1 MRDAEA
7 GVLAGAWFQRQR
19 LSACGAH
26 TDNASF
32 PVYAE
37 DLSSAVAGSAPC
49 ATAAPSAAAL
59 SAAAAAA
66 GVVLVG
72 GSVPERDA
80 AGRLYNTCLVF
91 GTAGRV
97 LAKHR
102 KARQGCD
109 ADSERVH
116 CGIC

>member
-1 MRDAEA
+1 LDTPPLILQPGHR
-7 GVLAGAWFQRQR
+7 
-19 LSACGAH
+19 
-26 TDNASF
+26 
-32 PVYAE
+32 
-37 DLSSAVAGSAPC
+37 VAGSAPC

-80 AGRLYNTCLVF
+80 AGKLYNSCLVF
-91 GTAGRV
+91 DAAGRV

-102 KARQGCD
+102 KARRGCQR
-109 ADSERVH
+109 APALLTGLRVPP
-116 CGIC
+116 GPPV

>member
-1 MRDAEA
+1 
-7 GVLAGAWFQRQR
+7 
-19 LSACGAH
+19 
-26 TDNASF
+26 
-32 PVYAE
+32 
-37 DLSSAVAGSAPC
+37 VAGSAPC

-80 AGRLYNTCLVF
+80 AGKLYNSALVF
-91 GTAGRV
+91 DAAGRV

-102 KARQGCD
+102 KARRAASAC
-109 ADSERVH
+109 ALLH
-116 CGIC
+116 C